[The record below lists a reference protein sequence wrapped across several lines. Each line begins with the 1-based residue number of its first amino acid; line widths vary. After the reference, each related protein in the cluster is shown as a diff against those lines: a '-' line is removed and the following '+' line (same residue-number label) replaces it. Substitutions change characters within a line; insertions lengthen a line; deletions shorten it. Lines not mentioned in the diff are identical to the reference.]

1 MVLFLAIGLKEP
13 RRPKASGARGASTW
27 STSHIPH
34 LTLLWLPPPKGGG
47 YQFPGTA
54 ITEDH
59 RMVAGTK
66 DTYGFTALEARSL
79 RSGVGRARF
88 PLKTLRKD
96 LSQDFIQLSIGSWLV
111 AA

>member
-1 MVLFLAIGLKEP
+1 
-13 RRPKASGARGASTW
+13 
-27 STSHIPH
+27 
-34 LTLLWLPPPKGGG
+34 
-47 YQFPGTA
+47 
-54 ITEDH
+54 
-59 RMVAGTK
+59 MVAGTK

-88 PLKTLRKD
+88 PPKTLRKD